1 MKTLAQSTLEPIAA
15 SLPQPAAASLKRDL
29 SALVKPRITLLVV
42 LTTVVGYILAAP
54 RVEPAVLVHTLVG
67 TALLAAASSVLN
79 QVIERRIDA
88 LMVRTRERPLPSGRM
103 NAQAAL
109 LLGVALSLLGMAE
122 LYFFVNL
129 LTAALGAATLAL
141 YVFAYTPLKPYTS
154 LATLVGAV
162 PGAMPPM
169 MGVAAAADA
178 LPLIAWLLFGLLF
191 LWQMPHFLAI
201 AWLYRED
208 YERGGLPMLSVG
220 DADGRTARQA
230 VLYAATLLP
239 LSLLPSVVGLT
250 GPFYFVGAVLMGL
263 VFVWS
268 SLQFGRSL
276 KTEAA
281 RRLLLVSVVYLPVV
295 LALMVAD
302 ARAVT
307 GP

>member
-1 MKTLAQSTLEPIAA
+1 MNATATPAAPPRLADPPPA
-15 SLPQPAAASLKRDL
+15 AAASLRRDL

-42 LTTVVGYILAAP
+42 LTTVVGYFLAAP
-54 RVEPAVLVHTLVG
+54 RVESAVLAHTLVG

-88 LMVRTRERPLPSGRM
+88 LMERTRERPLPAGRM
-103 NAQAAL
+103 SPRTAL
-109 LLGVALSLLGMAE
+109 ALGVALSLVGMAE
-122 LYFFVNL
+122 LAFFVNL

-141 YVFAYTPLKPYTS
+141 YVFAYTPLKPHTS

-169 MGVAAAADA
+169 MGVAAAADG
-178 LPLIAWLLFGLLF
+178 LPRIAWLLFGLLF

-220 DADGRTARQA
+220 DSDGRTARQA

-239 LSLLPSVVGLT
+239 LSLLPSVMGLA
-250 GPFYFVGAVLMGL
+250 GGWYFLGAGLMGL
-263 VFVWS
+263 VFVWGALLFS
-268 SLQFGRSL
+268 KALDTRS
-276 KTEAA
+276 A
-281 RRLLLVSVVYLPVV
+281 RRLLMISVIYLPVV
-295 LALMVAD
+295 LTLMVVD
-302 ARAVT
+302 ARARL
-307 GP
+307 

>member
-1 MKTLAQSTLEPIAA
+1 MNHPAPNPAPPTTEPARR
-15 SLPQPAAASLKRDL
+15 PAAPSFRRDL

-42 LTTVVGYILAAP
+42 LTTVVGYFLAAP
-54 RVEPAVLVHTLVG
+54 RIDTAILIHTLVG

-79 QVIERRIDA
+79 QVIERRVDA
-88 LMVRTRERPLPSGRM
+88 LMVRTRERPLPAGRM
-103 NAQAAL
+103 RPQAAL
-109 LLGVALSLLGMAE
+109 LLGVVLSLAGMAE
-122 LYFFVNL
+122 LYLFVNL

-169 MGVAAAADA
+169 MGVSAAADS

-201 AWLYRED
+201 AWLYRDD

-230 VLYAATLLP
+230 VLYAATLVP
-239 LSLLPSVVGLT
+239 LSLLPNVLGMT
-250 GPFYFVGAVLMGL
+250 GVYYFLGAVLMGL
-263 VFVWS
+263 LFVWGS
-268 SLQFGRSL
+268 VQFGRSL
-276 KTEAA
+276 ATQEA
-281 RRLLLVSVVYLPVV
+281 RRLLMISVIYLPVV
-295 LALMVAD
+295 LGLMVLD
-302 ARAVT
+302 AR
-307 GP
+307 GPV